1 MIHFDTLLG
10 RADEDTLGQLVGD
23 SAVRLMRLL
32 DPTLMRSSVLRQVV
46 TDLHEPHSILRDPAA
61 RRALL
66 MLARP
71 DEAVELA
78 TALDLRV
85 SNGRTVDLYEQL
97 TSLQMRAGS
106 RNERRLQQLLHV
118 HAQDPPSL
126 DPQLGKELLEFKP
139 DYGMYTHQRDAVA
152 RANTALAEEPRRVLL
167 HMPTGSGKTRVAM
180 NIIADHLRQLD
191 PALVVWLAHSEELC
205 NQAVQEFDRAWSA
218 LGNRTVSVVRYWGSH
233 NPDISSTRDG
243 LIVAGL
249 AKIHRMGSRSVRQL
263 ASLADHTSLVV
274 FDEAHLA
281 AADTYSLILEVLA
294 SKRPGT
300 RMMGLTATPGRT
312 WCDIDADEELSSIFS
327 RRKVTLNVD
336 GYENPIDY
344 LVDEGYLSRAN
355 FRSLFYDGGYTPSE
369 KDLKQISQSLE
380 IPHKI
385 VQRLALD
392 EQRNLVIVREV
403 EHLAETHSRI
413 LLFAAT
419 VGHARLIAAVL
430 RIRGLSA
437 SAITSETSALERQR
451 ILSQFLSAADET
463 QVLCNFG
470 VLTTGFDAPGVSA
483 AVIAR
488 PTTSLVLYSQMVGRA
503 IRGPLMGGTRHCE
516 IVTVADRDL
525 PGFGSVA
532 ESFMNWEDIWEESH

>member
-1 MIHFDTLLG
+1 M
-10 RADEDTLGQLVGD
+10 
-23 SAVRLMRLL
+23 RLMRLL
-32 DPTLMRSSVLRQVV
+32 DPTLTRSSVLRKVV
-46 TDLHEPHSILRDPAA
+46 TDLREPCSILRDPAA
-61 RRALL
+61 RQALL

-71 DEAVELA
+71 DEAAELA
-78 TALDLRV
+78 TALGLRV
-85 SNGRTVDLYEQL
+85 SNGHTADFYKQL
-97 TSLQMRAGS
+97 VSLQFRTGS
-106 RNERRLQQLLHV
+106 RHERLLQQLLKVQPHV
-118 HAQDPPSL
+118 RPTS
-126 DPQLGKELLEFKP
+126 DPQLGQEFLEFKP
-139 DYGMYTHQRDAVA
+139 GYGMYAHQRDAVA
-152 RANTALAEEPRRVLL
+152 RANVALAEEPRRVLL

-205 NQAVQEFDRAWSA
+205 HQAVQEFERAWSA

-233 NPDISSTRDG
+233 NADISSTRDG

-249 AKIHRMGSRSVRQL
+249 AKIHRMGARSVRQL

-294 SKRPGT
+294 SKRPET

-327 RRKVTLNVD
+327 RRKVTLNIG

-344 LVDEGYLSRAN
+344 LVDEGYLSRAK
-355 FRSLFYDGGYTPSE
+355 FRGLFYDGGYTPSE
-369 KDLKQISQSLE
+369 KDLKKISQSLE

-385 VQRLALD
+385 IQHLAVD
-392 EQRNLVIVREV
+392 EQRNLVIVREI
-403 EHLAETHSRI
+403 ENLARIHSRI

-419 VGHARLIAAVL
+419 VDHARLIATVL
-430 RIRGLSA
+430 RVRGLTA
-437 SAITSETSALERQR
+437 SAVTSETATSERER
-451 ILSQFLSAADET
+451 ILDQFLGADTET

-470 VLTTGFDAPGVSA
+470 VLTTGFDAPRVSA
-483 AVIAR
+483 TVIAR

-503 IRGPLMGGTRHCE
+503 IRGPLMGGTEQCE

-532 ESFMNWEDIWEESH
+532 ESFMNWEDIWEESL